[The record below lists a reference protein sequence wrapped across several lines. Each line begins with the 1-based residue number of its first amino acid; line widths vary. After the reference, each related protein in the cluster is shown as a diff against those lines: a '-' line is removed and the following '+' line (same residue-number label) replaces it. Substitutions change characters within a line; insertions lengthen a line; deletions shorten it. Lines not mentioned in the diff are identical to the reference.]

1 MAENKTKKYLYQEY
15 LVNCEE
21 AIEKYMEPAHGR
33 LYRLVHK
40 PTIDK
45 DLIPTSLWTFES
57 PGGDKCEDLD
67 SIIPEGSSMEDQENQ
82 LGDYLPSFNLTD
94 VGAVAPFL
102 KRYKKKNPQQR
113 EQFLLRKGSVVA
125 AYDVK
130 PEDGRMWVQED
141 GHVLLQPYEGF
152 KLEEH
157 EAKDFQYKHL
167 NEYLDE

>member
-1 MAENKTKKYLYQEY
+1 MAENENKKYLYQEY

-21 AIEKYMEPAHGR
+21 AIEKNMEPAHGR
-33 LYRLVHK
+33 LYRLVHN

-45 DLIPTSLWTFES
+45 DLIPTSLWTFVS
-57 PGGDKCEDLD
+57 PGEEKCEDLD

-94 VGAVAPFL
+94 VGAVSPFL

-125 AYDVK
+125 AYDVT

-152 KLEEH
+152 RLDEH